1 MTRFIIDDENIDVD
15 NIFDVVNLKEGD
27 ELNIVSNTAKKIG
40 ALTLARLSK
49 MGVSIGEVFTIGK
62 QRKDFADKI
71 IVFLMGKLCGQ
82 EGKIGIVSNDK
93 FYDDV
98 IEFFNDLNYR
108 KNPKFEKIS
117 LASHA
122 AGASA
127 KQGKANGMA
136 EKKAQKQESKNVK
149 AEPKATKQEPKTTKC
164 EPKAQKQGAKTAKQ
178 EPKIAKQEPKA
189 VQQEQKAANFK
200 IAKADI
206 AAAEALIP
214 QCVSLQALYAACVA
228 KLGRAKGCEAY
239 REIKDGARTRY
250 ASITYDS
257 DLQDG
262 AVRRNAIKLYRESGG
277 DMAEFHNKL
286 TSEYKHAGPEIYKEF
301 KEKLVGKMI

>member
-1 MTRFIIDDENIDVD
+1 MTHFIIDDENIDVD

-71 IVFLMGKLCGQ
+71 IVFLMGKLCGA

-98 IEFFNDLNYR
+98 IEFFNNLNYR

-122 AGASA
+122 AGANA
-127 KQGKANGMA
+127 KQGKTSGTA
-136 EKKAQKQESKNVK
+136 EKKAQK
-149 AEPKATKQEPKTTKC
+149 AEPKATKR
-164 EPKAQKQGAKTAKQ
+164 EPKAQKQETKAAKQEPKTAKQ
-178 EPKIAKQEPKA
+178 ESKTA
-189 VQQEQKAANFK
+189 QQEQKAANSK
-200 IAKADI
+200 IAKADL

-214 QCVSLQALYAACVA
+214 QCVSLQALYGACVA

-239 REIKDGARTRY
+239 REIKDGARARY

-257 DLQDG
+257 DLKDG
-262 AVRRNAIKLYRESGG
+262 AVRRNAIKLYRESSG

>member
-1 MTRFIIDDENIDVD
+1 MTHFIIDDENIDVD

-82 EGKIGIVSNDK
+82 DGKIGIVSNDK

-98 IEFFNDLNYR
+98 IEFFNNLNYR

-122 AGASA
+122 TGANA

-149 AEPKATKQEPKTTKC
+149 AEPKATKQEPKV
-164 EPKAQKQGAKTAKQ
+164 QKKGAKTAKQ
-178 EPKIAKQEPKA
+178 ESKA
-189 VQQEQKAANFK
+189 AQQEQKATNSK

-250 ASITYDS
+250 ASIAYDS
-257 DLQDG
+257 DLKDG

-301 KEKLVGKMI
+301 KEKLVGKML

>member
-1 MTRFIIDDENIDVD
+1 MTHFIIDDENIDVD

-117 LASHA
+117 LASQA
-122 AGASA
+122 AGAGT
-127 KQGKANGMA
+127 KQGKTSGAA
-136 EKKAQKQESKNVK
+136 EKKTQK
-149 AEPKATKQEPKTTKC
+149 AEPKATKQEPK
-164 EPKAQKQGAKTAKQ
+164 AQKQGVKT
-178 EPKIAKQEPKA
+178 AKQEPKA
-189 VQQEQKAANFK
+189 VQQEQKAVNSK
-200 IAKADI
+200 IAKADL

-239 REIKDGARTRY
+239 REIKDGARAQY
-250 ASITYDS
+250 ASIAYDS
-257 DLQDG
+257 DLKDG

>member
-15 NIFDVVNLKEGD
+15 NIFDVVNLKDGD

-98 IEFFNDLNYR
+98 IEFFNNLNYR

-117 LASHA
+117 LTSHA
-122 AGASA
+122 VGAGA
-127 KQGKANGMA
+127 KQGKASGAA
-136 EKKAQKQESKNVK
+136 EKKAQKQEPNNAK
-149 AEPKATKQEPKTTKC
+149 AESKATKQEPKT
-164 EPKAQKQGAKTAKQ
+164 QKQGAKTEKQ
-178 EPKIAKQEPKA
+178 ESKA
-189 VQQEQKAANFK
+189 VQQEQKATNSK
-200 IAKADI
+200 IAKADL

-214 QCVSLQALYAACVA
+214 QCVSLQALYGACVA

-257 DLQDG
+257 DLKDG

>member
-1 MTRFIIDDENIDVD
+1 LTHFIIDDENIDVD

-98 IEFFNDLNYR
+98 IEFFNNLNYR

-122 AGASA
+122 AGAGTKQSKTSSA
-127 KQGKANGMA
+127 A
-136 EKKAQKQESKNVK
+136 EKKTQK
-149 AEPKATKQEPKTTKC
+149 AEPKATKQEPK
-164 EPKAQKQGAKTAKQ
+164 AQKQGVKTAKQ
-178 EPKIAKQEPKA
+178 EPKTAKQEPKA
-189 VQQEQKAANFK
+189 AQQEQKAANSK

-250 ASITYDS
+250 ASIAYDS
-257 DLQDG
+257 DLKDG

-301 KEKLVGKMI
+301 KEKLIGKMI

>member
-1 MTRFIIDDENIDVD
+1 MTHFIIDDENIDVD

-49 MGVSIGEVFTIGK
+49 MGVSLGEVFTIGK

-98 IEFFNDLNYR
+98 IEFFNNLNYR

-122 AGASA
+122 AGAGT
-127 KQGKANGMA
+127 KQGKTSSAA
-136 EKKAQKQESKNVK
+136 EKKAQK
-149 AEPKATKQEPKTTKC
+149 AEPKATKQEPK
-164 EPKAQKQGAKTAKQ
+164 PQKQGVKSAKQESKTAKQ
-178 EPKIAKQEPKA
+178 EPKAA
-189 VQQEQKAANFK
+189 QQEQKAANSK
-200 IAKADI
+200 IIKADL

-214 QCVSLQALYAACVA
+214 QCVSLQALYAACVT

-257 DLQDG
+257 DLKDG

>member
-1 MTRFIIDDENIDVD
+1 MTHFIIDDENIDVD

-71 IVFLMGKLCGQ
+71 IVFLMGKLCGA

-122 AGASA
+122 AGA
-127 KQGKANGMA
+127 KQGKTSGSA
-136 EKKAQKQESKNVK
+136 EKKAEK
-149 AEPKATKQEPKTTKC
+149 PEPKTAKR
-164 EPKAQKQGAKTAKQ
+164 EPKAQKQGAKATKQ
-178 EPKIAKQEPKA
+178 ESKIEK
-189 VQQEQKAANFK
+189 QEQKAVNSK
-200 IAKADI
+200 ITKADL

-250 ASITYDS
+250 ASIAYDS
-257 DLQDG
+257 DLKDG

>member
-1 MTRFIIDDENIDVD
+1 MTHFIIDDENIDVD

-98 IEFFNDLNYR
+98 IEFFNNLNYR

-122 AGASA
+122 TGTGTKQSKTSGA
-127 KQGKANGMA
+127 A
-136 EKKAQKQESKNVK
+136 EKKAQK
-149 AEPKATKQEPKTTKC
+149 AEPKATKQEPK
-164 EPKAQKQGAKTAKQ
+164 AQKQGVKPAKQESKTAKQ
-178 EPKIAKQEPKA
+178 EPKAA
-189 VQQEQKAANFK
+189 QQEQKAANSK
-200 IAKADI
+200 IARADI

-239 REIKDGARTRY
+239 REIKDGARARY
-250 ASITYDS
+250 ASIAYDS
-257 DLQDG
+257 ELKDG

>member
-1 MTRFIIDDENIDVD
+1 MTHFIIDDENIDVD

-27 ELNIVSNTAKKIG
+27 ELNIVSNTAKKID

-122 AGASA
+122 AGANA
-127 KQGKANGMA
+127 KQGKAGGAA
-136 EKKAQKQESKNVK
+136 EKKAQK
-149 AEPKATKQEPKTTKC
+149 PEPKTAKQ
-164 EPKAQKQGAKTAKQ
+164 EPKAQKQGAKA
-178 EPKIAKQEPKA
+178 AKQEPKA
-189 VQQEQKAANFK
+189 VQHEQKAVNSK
-200 IAKADI
+200 ISKADL

-228 KLGRAKGCEAY
+228 KLGRAKGCEVY
-239 REIKDGARTRY
+239 REIKDGARARY
-250 ASITYDS
+250 ASIAYDS
-257 DLQDG
+257 DLKDG

-277 DMAEFHNKL
+277 DMAEFHNRL

>member
-98 IEFFNDLNYR
+98 IEFFNNLNYR

-122 AGASA
+122 AGANA
-127 KQGKANGMA
+127 KQGKANGAA
-136 EKKAQKQESKNVK
+136 EKKAQK
-149 AEPKATKQEPKTTKC
+149 AEPKATKQEPKV
-164 EPKAQKQGAKTAKQ
+164 QKQGVRASKKEPKTAKQ
-178 EPKIAKQEPKA
+178 EPKTA
-189 VQQEQKAANFK
+189 QQEQKAANSK
-200 IAKADI
+200 ISKIELAV
-206 AAAEALIP
+206 AEALIP

-239 REIKDGARTRY
+239 REIKDGARARY
-250 ASITYDS
+250 ANITYDS
-257 DLQDG
+257 DLKDR

>member
-1 MTRFIIDDENIDVD
+1 MTHFIIDDENIDVD

-98 IEFFNDLNYR
+98 IEFFNNLNYR

-122 AGASA
+122 AGAGT
-127 KQGKANGMA
+127 KQGKTSGAA
-136 EKKAQKQESKNVK
+136 EKKAQK
-149 AEPKATKQEPKTTKC
+149 AEPKATKQ
-164 EPKAQKQGAKTAKQ
+164 GVKTAKQ
-178 EPKIAKQEPKA
+178 ESETAKQE
-189 VQQEQKAANFK
+189 QKTANSK
-200 IAKADI
+200 IVKADL

-214 QCVSLQALYAACVA
+214 QCVSLQALYATCVA

-250 ASITYDS
+250 ANIAYDS
-257 DLQDG
+257 DLKDG

-301 KEKLVGKMI
+301 KEKLVGKML

>member
-1 MTRFIIDDENIDVD
+1 MTHFIIDDENIDVD

-98 IEFFNDLNYR
+98 IEFFNNLNYR

-117 LASHA
+117 LTSHA
-122 AGASA
+122 AGAGT
-127 KQGKANGMA
+127 KQSKTSGAA
-136 EKKAQKQESKNVK
+136 EKKTQK
-149 AEPKATKQEPKTTKC
+149 AEPKATKQEPK
-164 EPKAQKQGAKTAKQ
+164 PQKQGAKIAKQ

-189 VQQEQKAANFK
+189 VQQEQKAANSK
-200 IAKADI
+200 ITKADL

-239 REIKDGARTRY
+239 REIKDGARTLY
-250 ASITYDS
+250 ASIAYDS
-257 DLQDG
+257 DLKDG

>member
-1 MTRFIIDDENIDVD
+1 MTHFIIDDENIDVD

-98 IEFFNDLNYR
+98 IEFFNNLNYR

-122 AGASA
+122 AGAGT
-127 KQGKANGMA
+127 KQSKTSGAA
-136 EKKAQKQESKNVK
+136 EKKAQK
-149 AEPKATKQEPKTTKC
+149 AEPKAAKQ
-164 EPKAQKQGAKTAKQ
+164 EPKAQKQGAKAAKQ
-178 EPKIAKQEPKA
+178 EPKTAK
-189 VQQEQKAANFK
+189 QEQKAANSK
-200 IAKADI
+200 IVKVDL

-239 REIKDGARTRY
+239 REIKDDARARY
-250 ASITYDS
+250 ASIAYDS
-257 DLQDG
+257 DLKDG

-277 DMAEFHNKL
+277 DMAEFHNRL

>member
-27 ELNIVSNTAKKIG
+27 ELNIVSNTTKKIG

-98 IEFFNDLNYR
+98 IEFFNNLNYR

-122 AGASA
+122 AGAGA
-127 KQGKANGMA
+127 KQGKTSGAA
-136 EKKAQKQESKNVK
+136 EKKAQK
-149 AEPKATKQEPKTTKC
+149 AEPKATKQEPK
-164 EPKAQKQGAKTAKQ
+164 PQKQGVKPAKQEPKTAKQ
-178 EPKIAKQEPKA
+178 EPKAA
-189 VQQEQKAANFK
+189 QQEQKAVNSK
-200 IAKADI
+200 ITKADL

-250 ASITYDS
+250 ASIAYDS
-257 DLQDG
+257 DLKDG

>member
-1 MTRFIIDDENIDVD
+1 MTHFIIDDENIDVD

-122 AGASA
+122 AGAGA
-127 KQGKANGMA
+127 KQGKISGAT
-136 EKKAQKQESKNVK
+136 ERKAQK
-149 AEPKATKQEPKTTKC
+149 AEPKATKQESKP
-164 EPKAQKQGAKTAKQ
+164 QKQGVKPAKQEPKTAKQ
-178 EPKIAKQEPKA
+178 EAKA
-189 VQQEQKAANFK
+189 VQQEQKVVNSK
-200 IAKADI
+200 IAKADL
-206 AAAEALIP
+206 AAAEVLIP

-239 REIKDGARTRY
+239 REIKDGARAMY
-250 ASITYDS
+250 ASIAYDS
-257 DLQDG
+257 DLKDG

-286 TSEYKHAGPEIYKEF
+286 TSEYKHAGSEIYKEF
-301 KEKLVGKMI
+301 KEKLVGKIL

>member
-1 MTRFIIDDENIDVD
+1 MTHFIIDDENIDVD

-98 IEFFNDLNYR
+98 IEFFNNLNYR

-122 AGASA
+122 AGAGA
-127 KQGKANGMA
+127 KQSKTSGAA
-136 EKKAQKQESKNVK
+136 EKKAQK
-149 AEPKATKQEPKTTKC
+149 AEP
-164 EPKAQKQGAKTAKQ
+164 KTAKQ
-178 EPKIAKQEPKA
+178 EPKVQKQGVKTAKQEPKA
-189 VQQEQKAANFK
+189 VQQEQKTVNSK
-200 IAKADI
+200 IAKADLI
-206 AAAEALIP
+206 AAEALIP

-257 DLQDG
+257 DLKDG

>member
-1 MTRFIIDDENIDVD
+1 MTHFIIDDENIDVD

-122 AGASA
+122 AGAGT
-127 KQGKANGMA
+127 KQSKTSGTV
-136 EKKAQKQESKNVK
+136 EKKAQK
-149 AEPKATKQEPKTTKC
+149 AEPKAAKQ
-164 EPKAQKQGAKTAKQ
+164 EPKAQKQGTKA
-178 EPKIAKQEPKA
+178 AKQEPKA
-189 VQQEQKAANFK
+189 ARQEQKAANSK
-200 IAKADI
+200 IAEADL
-206 AAAEALIP
+206 AAAEALIS
-214 QCVSLQALYAACVA
+214 QCVSLQALYGACVA

-239 REIKDGARTRY
+239 REIKDGARARY

-257 DLQDG
+257 NLKDG

>member
-1 MTRFIIDDENIDVD
+1 MTHFIIDDENIDVD

-98 IEFFNDLNYR
+98 IEFFNNLNYR

-117 LASHA
+117 LVSHA
-122 AGASA
+122 LGAGA
-127 KQGKANGMA
+127 KQGKTSGAA
-136 EKKAQKQESKNVK
+136 EKKAQK
-149 AEPKATKQEPKTTKC
+149 AEPKATKQESKP
-164 EPKAQKQGAKTAKQ
+164 QKQGTKASKKEPKTAKQ
-178 EPKIAKQEPKA
+178 EPKAS
-189 VQQEQKAANFK
+189 QQEQKVVNSK
-200 IAKADI
+200 ITKADI

-214 QCVSLQALYAACVA
+214 QCMSLQALYAACVA

-250 ASITYDS
+250 ASIAYDS
-257 DLQDG
+257 DLKD
-262 AVRRNAIKLYRESGG
+262 AIKLYRESGG

-301 KEKLVGKMI
+301 KEKLVGKML

>member
-15 NIFDVVNLKEGD
+15 NIFDVVNLKDGD

-62 QRKDFADKI
+62 RRKDFADKI

-98 IEFFNDLNYR
+98 IEFFNNLNYR

-117 LASHA
+117 LTSHA
-122 AGASA
+122 VGAGA
-127 KQGKANGMA
+127 KQGKASGAA
-136 EKKAQKQESKNVK
+136 EKKAQKQEPNNAK
-149 AEPKATKQEPKTTKC
+149 AESKATKQEPKT
-164 EPKAQKQGAKTAKQ
+164 QKQGAKTEKQ
-178 EPKIAKQEPKA
+178 ESKA
-189 VQQEQKAANFK
+189 VQQEQKATNSK
-200 IAKADI
+200 IAKADL

-214 QCVSLQALYAACVA
+214 QCVSLQALYGACVA

-257 DLQDG
+257 DLKDG

>member
-1 MTRFIIDDENIDVD
+1 MTHFIIDDENIDVD

-98 IEFFNDLNYR
+98 IEFFNNLNYR

-117 LASHA
+117 LVSHA
-122 AGASA
+122 LGAGA
-127 KQGKANGMA
+127 KQGKTSGAA
-136 EKKAQKQESKNVK
+136 EKKAQK
-149 AEPKATKQEPKTTKC
+149 AEPKATKQESKP
-164 EPKAQKQGAKTAKQ
+164 QKQGTKASKKEPKTAKQ
-178 EPKIAKQEPKA
+178 EPKAS
-189 VQQEQKAANFK
+189 QQEQKAANSK
-200 IAKADI
+200 IAEAELV
-206 AAAEALIP
+206 AAEALIP

-239 REIKDGARTRY
+239 REIKDGARARY
-250 ASITYDS
+250 ANITYDS
-257 DLQDG
+257 DLKDG

>member
-1 MTRFIIDDENIDVD
+1 MTHFIIDDENIDVD

-71 IVFLMGKLCGQ
+71 IVFLMGKLCRQ

-98 IEFFNDLNYR
+98 IEFFNNLNYR

-117 LASHA
+117 LTSHA
-122 AGASA
+122 AGAGT
-127 KQGKANGMA
+127 KQSKTSGAA
-136 EKKAQKQESKNVK
+136 EKKTQK
-149 AEPKATKQEPKTTKC
+149 AEPKATKQESKP
-164 EPKAQKQGAKTAKQ
+164 QKQGVKTAKQ
-178 EPKIAKQEPKA
+178 EPKSAKQEPKA
-189 VQQEQKAANFK
+189 VQQEQKAANSK

-228 KLGRAKGCEAY
+228 KFGRAKGCEAY
-239 REIKDGARTRY
+239 REIKDGARARY
-250 ASITYDS
+250 ANITYDS
-257 DLQDG
+257 DLKDG

>member
-1 MTRFIIDDENIDVD
+1 MTHFIIDDENIDVD

-71 IVFLMGKLCGQ
+71 IVFLMGKLCGA

-98 IEFFNDLNYR
+98 IEFFNNLNYR

-117 LASHA
+117 LTSHA
-122 AGASA
+122 AGAGT
-127 KQGKANGMA
+127 KQSKTSGAA
-136 EKKAQKQESKNVK
+136 EKKAQK
-149 AEPKATKQEPKTTKC
+149 AEPKT
-164 EPKAQKQGAKTAKQ
+164 QKQGVKASKQ
-178 EPKIAKQEPKA
+178 ESKA
-189 VQQEQKAANFK
+189 VQQEQKAANSK
-200 IAKADI
+200 IAEADL

-214 QCVSLQALYAACVA
+214 QCVSLQALYGACVA

-239 REIKDGARTRY
+239 REIKDGARARY
-250 ASITYDS
+250 ASIAYDS
-257 DLQDG
+257 DLKDG

-301 KEKLVGKMI
+301 KEKLVGKML

>member
-27 ELNIVSNTAKKIG
+27 ELNIVSNTAKKID

-122 AGASA
+122 AGANA
-127 KQGKANGMA
+127 KQGKAGGAA
-136 EKKAQKQESKNVK
+136 EKKAQK
-149 AEPKATKQEPKTTKC
+149 AEPKAVKQ
-164 EPKAQKQGAKTAKQ
+164 EPKAQKQGARA
-178 EPKIAKQEPKA
+178 AKQEPKA
-189 VQQEQKAANFK
+189 ARQEQKAANSK
-200 IAKADI
+200 IAEADLT
-206 AAAEALIP
+206 AAEALIP

-239 REIKDGARTRY
+239 REIKDGARARY
-250 ASITYDS
+250 ASIAYDS
-257 DLQDG
+257 DLKDG

-301 KEKLVGKMI
+301 KEKLIGKMI

>member
-98 IEFFNDLNYR
+98 IEFFNNLNYR

-122 AGASA
+122 AGAGA
-127 KQGKANGMA
+127 KQGKTSGAA
-136 EKKAQKQESKNVK
+136 EKKAQK
-149 AEPKATKQEPKTTKC
+149 A
-164 EPKAQKQGAKTAKQ
+164 EPKAQKQGVKTAKQ
-178 EPKIAKQEPKA
+178 EPKAA
-189 VQQEQKAANFK
+189 QQEQKAANSK
-200 IAKADI
+200 IVKADL
-206 AAAEALIP
+206 AAVEALIP

-250 ASITYDS
+250 ASIAYDS
-257 DLQDG
+257 DLKDG

>member
-1 MTRFIIDDENIDVD
+1 MTHFIIDDENIDVD

-71 IVFLMGKLCGQ
+71 IVFLMGKLCGA

-98 IEFFNDLNYR
+98 IEFFNNLNYR

-127 KQGKANGMA
+127 KQSKASGAA
-136 EKKAQKQESKNVK
+136 EKKVQK
-149 AEPKATKQEPKTTKC
+149 AEPKATKQEPK
-164 EPKAQKQGAKTAKQ
+164 AQKQGTKASKKEPKTAKQ
-178 EPKIAKQEPKA
+178 EPKTA
-189 VQQEQKAANFK
+189 QQEQKAANSK

-250 ASITYDS
+250 ASIAYDS
-257 DLQDG
+257 DLKDG

-277 DMAEFHNKL
+277 DMAEFHNRL

-301 KEKLVGKMI
+301 KEKLIGKMI

>member
-1 MTRFIIDDENIDVD
+1 MTHFIIDDENIDVD

-98 IEFFNDLNYR
+98 IEFFNNLNYR

-122 AGASA
+122 VGAGA

-136 EKKAQKQESKNVK
+136 EKKAQK
-149 AEPKATKQEPKTTKC
+149 AEPKATKQEPKT
-164 EPKAQKQGAKTAKQ
+164 QKQGAKTAKQ
-178 EPKIAKQEPKA
+178 EPKAA
-189 VQQEQKAANFK
+189 QQEQKAANFK
-200 IAKADI
+200 ITKADL
-206 AAAEALIP
+206 AAVEALIP

-239 REIKDGARTRY
+239 REIKDGARMRY
-250 ASITYDS
+250 ASIAYDS
-257 DLQDG
+257 DLKDG

>member
-122 AGASA
+122 AEVNA
-127 KQGKANGMA
+127 KQGKANGAA
-136 EKKAQKQESKNVK
+136 EKKAQK
-149 AEPKATKQEPKTTKC
+149 AEPKAAKQ
-164 EPKAQKQGAKTAKQ
+164 EPKAQKQGVKAS
-178 EPKIAKQEPKA
+178 KQEPKA
-189 VQQEQKAANFK
+189 AQQEQKAANSK
-200 IAKADI
+200 IVKADI

-250 ASITYDS
+250 ASIAYDS
-257 DLQDG
+257 DLKDG

-301 KEKLVGKMI
+301 KEKLIGKMI

>member
-1 MTRFIIDDENIDVD
+1 MTHFIIDDENIDVD

-117 LASHA
+117 LTSHA
-122 AGASA
+122 AGAGT
-127 KQGKANGMA
+127 KQSKTSGAA
-136 EKKAQKQESKNVK
+136 EKKAQK
-149 AEPKATKQEPKTTKC
+149 AEPKATKQEPK
-164 EPKAQKQGAKTAKQ
+164 AQKQGAKAAKQEPKTAKQ
-178 EPKIAKQEPKA
+178 EPKDA
-189 VQQEQKAANFK
+189 QQEQKAVNSK
-200 IAKADI
+200 IAKADL

-239 REIKDGARTRY
+239 REIKDGARARY
-250 ASITYDS
+250 ASIAYDS
-257 DLQDG
+257 DLKDG

-301 KEKLVGKMI
+301 KEKLVGKMV

>member
-1 MTRFIIDDENIDVD
+1 LTHFIIDDENIDVD

-71 IVFLMGKLCGQ
+71 IVFLMGKLCGA

-98 IEFFNDLNYR
+98 IEFFNNLNYR

-117 LASHA
+117 LTSHA
-122 AGASA
+122 AGAGT
-127 KQGKANGMA
+127 KQSKTSGAA
-136 EKKAQKQESKNVK
+136 EKKTQK
-149 AEPKATKQEPKTTKC
+149 AEPKATKQEPK
-164 EPKAQKQGAKTAKQ
+164 PQKQGTKA
-178 EPKIAKQEPKA
+178 AKQEPKA
-189 VQQEQKAANFK
+189 SQQEQKAANSK

-250 ASITYDS
+250 TSIAYDS
-257 DLQDG
+257 DLKDG

>member
-1 MTRFIIDDENIDVD
+1 MTHFIIDDENIDVD

-122 AGASA
+122 AEANA
-127 KQGKANGMA
+127 KQGKTSGAA
-136 EKKAQKQESKNVK
+136 EKKAQK
-149 AEPKATKQEPKTTKC
+149 AEPKATKQEPKV
-164 EPKAQKQGAKTAKQ
+164 QKQGIKTAKQESKTAKQ
-178 EPKIAKQEPKA
+178 EPKAA
-189 VQQEQKAANFK
+189 QQEQKTANSK
-200 IAKADI
+200 ITKADL

-250 ASITYDS
+250 ASIAYDS
-257 DLQDG
+257 DLKDG

>member
-1 MTRFIIDDENIDVD
+1 MTHFIIDDENIDVD

-98 IEFFNDLNYR
+98 IEFFNNLNYR

-117 LASHA
+117 LTSHT
-122 AGASA
+122 AGAGT
-127 KQGKANGMA
+127 KQSKTSGAA
-136 EKKAQKQESKNVK
+136 EKKTQKTEPKAAKQESK
-149 AEPKATKQEPKTTKC
+149 P
-164 EPKAQKQGAKTAKQ
+164 QKQGIK
-178 EPKIAKQEPKA
+178 PAKQEPKA
-189 VQQEQKAANFK
+189 AKQEPKASQQEQKAANSK
-200 IAKADI
+200 IVKADL

-239 REIKDGARTRY
+239 REIKDGARARY
-250 ASITYDS
+250 ASIAYDS
-257 DLQDG
+257 DLKDG
-262 AVRRNAIKLYRESGG
+262 TVRRNAIKLYRESGG

-301 KEKLVGKMI
+301 KEKLVGKML

>member
-1 MTRFIIDDENIDVD
+1 LTHFIIDDENIDVD

-98 IEFFNDLNYR
+98 IEFFNNLNYR

-122 AGASA
+122 AGADA
-127 KQGKANGMA
+127 KQSKASGA
-136 EKKAQKQESKNVK
+136 VEKKAKK
-149 AEPKATKQEPKTTKC
+149 AGPKTTKQ
-164 EPKAQKQGAKTAKQ
+164 EPKAQKQGVKATKQESKTAKQ
-178 EPKIAKQEPKA
+178 EPKAA
-189 VQQEQKAANFK
+189 QQEQKVVNSK
-200 IAKADI
+200 IAKADL
-206 AAAEALIP
+206 AAAEVLIP

-250 ASITYDS
+250 TSIAYDS
-257 DLQDG
+257 DLKDG

>member
-27 ELNIVSNTAKKIG
+27 ELNIVSNTAKKID

-127 KQGKANGMA
+127 KQSKASGAA
-136 EKKAQKQESKNVK
+136 EKKAQK
-149 AEPKATKQEPKTTKC
+149 AEP
-164 EPKAQKQGAKTAKQ
+164 KTAKQ
-178 EPKIAKQEPKA
+178 EPKAKKQGAKAAKQEPKTAKQEPKA
-189 VQQEQKAANFK
+189 ARQEQKAANSK
-200 IAKADI
+200 IAEADL

-239 REIKDGARTRY
+239 REIKDGARARY
-250 ASITYDS
+250 ASIAYDS
-257 DLQDG
+257 DLKDG

-301 KEKLVGKMI
+301 KEKLVGKML

>member
-1 MTRFIIDDENIDVD
+1 MTHFIIDDENIDVD

-71 IVFLMGKLCGQ
+71 IVFLMGKLCGA

-98 IEFFNDLNYR
+98 IEFFNNLNYR

-122 AGASA
+122 AGAGT
-127 KQGKANGMA
+127 KQSKTSGAA
-136 EKKAQKQESKNVK
+136 EKKAQK
-149 AEPKATKQEPKTTKC
+149 AEPKATKQEPKTAKAESKTTKQ
-164 EPKAQKQGAKTAKQ
+164 EPKTQKQGAKA
-178 EPKIAKQEPKA
+178 AKQEPKA
-189 VQQEQKAANFK
+189 AQQEQKTANSK
-200 IAKADI
+200 IAKADL
-206 AAAEALIP
+206 AAAETLIP
-214 QCVSLQALYAACVA
+214 QCMSLQALYAACVA

-239 REIKDGARTRY
+239 REIKDGARTLY
-250 ASITYDS
+250 ASIAYDS
-257 DLQDG
+257 DLKDG

-301 KEKLVGKMI
+301 KEKLVGKML

>member
-1 MTRFIIDDENIDVD
+1 MTHFIIDDENIDVD

-98 IEFFNDLNYR
+98 IEFFNNLNYR

-117 LASHA
+117 LVSHA
-122 AGASA
+122 LGAGA
-127 KQGKANGMA
+127 KQGKTSGAA
-136 EKKAQKQESKNVK
+136 EKKAQK
-149 AEPKATKQEPKTTKC
+149 AEPKATKQESKP
-164 EPKAQKQGAKTAKQ
+164 QKQGTKASKK
-178 EPKIAKQEPKA
+178 EPKTAKQEPKA
-189 VQQEQKAANFK
+189 VQQEQKVVNSK
-200 IAKADI
+200 ITKADI

-214 QCVSLQALYAACVA
+214 QCMSLQALYAACVA

-250 ASITYDS
+250 ASIAYDS
-257 DLQDG
+257 DLKDG

-301 KEKLVGKMI
+301 KEKLVGKML

>member
-1 MTRFIIDDENIDVD
+1 MTHFIIDDENIDVD

-71 IVFLMGKLCGQ
+71 IVFLMGKLCGA

-98 IEFFNDLNYR
+98 IEFFNNLNYR

-122 AGASA
+122 VGAGA

-136 EKKAQKQESKNVK
+136 EKKAQK
-149 AEPKATKQEPKTTKC
+149 AEPKATKQEPKT
-164 EPKAQKQGAKTAKQ
+164 QKQGAKTAKQ
-178 EPKIAKQEPKA
+178 EPKAA
-189 VQQEQKAANFK
+189 QQEQKAANFK
-200 IAKADI
+200 ITKADL
-206 AAAEALIP
+206 AAVEALIP

-239 REIKDGARTRY
+239 REIKDGARARY
-250 ASITYDS
+250 ASIAYDS
-257 DLQDG
+257 DLKDG

>member
-1 MTRFIIDDENIDVD
+1 MTHFIIDDENIDVD

-71 IVFLMGKLCGQ
+71 IVFLMGKLCGA

-98 IEFFNDLNYR
+98 IEFFNNLNYR

-117 LASHA
+117 LTSHA
-122 AGASA
+122 AGAGT
-127 KQGKANGMA
+127 KQSKTSGAA
-136 EKKAQKQESKNVK
+136 EKKTQK
-149 AEPKATKQEPKTTKC
+149 AEPKATKQEPK
-164 EPKAQKQGAKTAKQ
+164 PQKQGTKA
-178 EPKIAKQEPKA
+178 AKQEPKA
-189 VQQEQKAANFK
+189 SQQEQKAANSK

-250 ASITYDS
+250 TSIAYDS
-257 DLQDG
+257 DLKDG

>member
-1 MTRFIIDDENIDVD
+1 MTHFIIDDENIDVD

-71 IVFLMGKLCGQ
+71 IVFLMGKLCGA

-98 IEFFNDLNYR
+98 IEFFNNLNYR

-127 KQGKANGMA
+127 KQSKASGAA
-136 EKKAQKQESKNVK
+136 EKKAQK
-149 AEPKATKQEPKTTKC
+149 AEPKATKQEPKTAKC
-164 EPKAQKQGAKTAKQ
+164 EPKTQKQGAKT
-178 EPKIAKQEPKA
+178 AKQEPKA
-189 VQQEQKAANFK
+189 VQQEQKAANSK

-250 ASITYDS
+250 ASIAYDS
-257 DLQDG
+257 DLKDG

>member
-1 MTRFIIDDENIDVD
+1 MTHFIIDDENIDVD

-71 IVFLMGKLCGQ
+71 IVFLMGKLCGA

-98 IEFFNDLNYR
+98 IEFFNNLNYR

-117 LASHA
+117 LTSHA
-122 AGASA
+122 VGASA
-127 KQGKANGMA
+127 KQSKTNGAA
-136 EKKAQKQESKNVK
+136 EKKAEK
-149 AEPKATKQEPKTTKC
+149 PEPKTAKR
-164 EPKAQKQGAKTAKQ
+164 EPKAQKQGTKAAKR
-178 EPKIAKQEPKA
+178 EPKA
-189 VQQEQKAANFK
+189 VQQEQKAANSK
-200 IAKADI
+200 ISKI
-206 AAAEALIP
+206 ELAAAEALIP

-250 ASITYDS
+250 ASIAYDS
-257 DLQDG
+257 DLKDG

-277 DMAEFHNKL
+277 DMAEFHNRL

-301 KEKLVGKMI
+301 KEKLVGKIL